1 VRLLADQSADLLIT
15 DVMMPGISGF
25 EFARQ
30 AELMRPNLRIMYV
43 SGYNADADRGTG
55 PIYGVVLQKPI
66 RPSDLLQEV
75 DRQLSSGP
83 HGTG

>member
-1 VRLLADQSADLLIT
+1 MPADLLIS
-15 DVMMPGISGF
+15 DVKMPGISGL
-25 EFARQ
+25 ELARQ
-30 AELMRPNLRIMYV
+30 AKLMRPTLPIMYV
-43 SGYNADADRGTG
+43 SGYNADADRGAG
-55 PIYGVVLQKPI
+55 PVYGVVLQKPI